1 MAEERGRWVRE
12 ALQNKN
18 SVYVSPLA

>member
-12 ALQNKN
+12 ALQNKD

>member
-1 MAEERGRWVRE
+1 MAEERGRWVRK
-12 ALQNKN
+12 ALQNKD